1 MTVIWVAED
10 INKDGTF
17 KQTKTITQGQKNIRT
32 NLFIGNNSLSLYS
45 QNDKDMNLPQHN
57 IKIQHETFGVLL
69 NETFVNSTQFKLFLK
84 MVQGC
89 IELKNDLTF
98 FNGTDFLVH
107 VPHKHLVNSIITT
120 SVDNYT
126 LAEHLINKSKMEAL
140 ETK

>member
-1 MTVIWVAED
+1 M
-10 INKDGTF
+10 
-17 KQTKTITQGQKNIRT
+17 
-32 NLFIGNNSLSLYS
+32 YS

-69 NETFVNSTQFKLFLK
+69 NETFVNATQFKLFLK

-120 SVDNYT
+120 SVDAYT